1 MKQPQRSFN
10 ALRMPT
16 CAILLAALAGAGA
29 QITFPL
35 ATIPVALQNL
45 FVMLAGLLLGP
56 WWGLVSV
63 GIYLL
68 GGLLGL
74 PVLPGGAGGVRCFL
88 GASGGY
94 LLGFLP
100 AVLIIGLISARRRHH
115 WMRDVL
121 AVVCGGLAIYVPG
134 VVWLKLIS
142 RMQWSAAVSVGM
154 LPFLAADALKTA
166 VAVAAAGTLRRMT
179 RHSPS
184 QPV

>member
-1 MKQPQRSFN
+1 
-10 ALRMPT
+10 
-16 CAILLAALAGAGA
+16 
-29 QITFPL
+29 
-35 ATIPVALQNL
+35 
-45 FVMLAGLLLGP
+45 
-56 WWGLVSV
+56 
-63 GIYLL
+63 
-68 GGLLGL
+68 
-74 PVLPGGAGGVRCFL
+74 
-88 GASGGY
+88 
-94 LLGFLP
+94 
-100 AVLIIGLISARRRHH
+100 VLIIGLISARRRHH